1 MRRRGQSTEEESGID
16 LTPMLDVTFILLI
29 FFIVTASF
37 IKEAGIDVNKSDAVT
52 TETKEKANII
62 VAISE
67 KNEIWIENRLVQD
80 SGIRPTIEKLHSEN
94 PQGALI
100 IQADKESKNEQLIK
114 VMDAARLAGV
124 FNISI
129 STEKK

>member
-1 MRRRGQSTEEESGID
+1 MRRRSQDGNDDSGID

-37 IKEAGIDVNKSDAVT
+37 IKEAGIDVDKSDAAT

-62 VAISE
+62 VAIS
-67 KNEIWIENRLVQD
+67 KRNEIWIENRIVQE
-80 SGIRPTIEKLHSEN
+80 SGIRPTIERLHSEN

-100 IQADKESKNEQLIK
+100 IHADKESKNEKLVK

-124 FNISI
+124 YSISI